1 MLPAG
6 AQLLKTSGR
15 PAIRAEESS
24 ATVPAM
30 ASGSEQREQAVALL
44 DHPPAEGFLSQGAAE
59 AYTTDGS
66 LDLDGNPALKQRTG
80 GWRACRTLLAIE
92 FCYNLSIN
100 GITCNLITYLTVFL
114 GMGNVA
120 AARSVSTWQATSS
133 VIPLAGAILADSY
146 WGRYRTRVISF
157 STFAVGMILTAL
169 SAYLPLLV
177 KNGISNVVSVQEF
190 ILFLGL
196 YIIAVGVGGLR
207 PCLMSFGADQFD
219 DGDPLE
225 RRAKGP
231 FFNWYVFTMYCGSTI
246 ASTGIV
252 WVQDHYGWALGP
264 TILAAVL
271 AGGLSC
277 LVATSHKYRFQ
288 PTRGS
293 PLTGVCQV
301 VVAAVRNFNVQLPSD
316 SSLLY
321 ELPEDNPVMKGF
333 ERIEHTTDL
342 QFFDKAAI
350 VAPSN
355 KEVEEAD
362 LPALR
367 GPWRLCAVTQVEEL
381 KILVRMLPLLATIVF
396 FYAVAAQVPSTF
408 VEQGMA
414 MDTTVGSAR
423 IPSASMST
431 FNVLTIVV
439 LIPLYDRVFVPVARR
454 LTGRENGI
462 SGLQRIGA
470 GLAMPV
476 LSMGA
481 AAFLETARLRA
492 AKASPRAPNGTSVL
506 WQVPQ
511 YALEGV
517 GQVLTTVG
525 QFSFFYSQAP
535 PAMKTVCTAL
545 GLLSIAAGEY
555 LSSLLLTAVQWA
567 TATGG
572 APGWIPDDLNE
583 GHLDRFFW
591 MMAGLGCLNL
601 MAFVSCAMRYKSRKA
616 KCQRCGSN
624 FVDNR

>member
-1 MLPAG
+1 M
-6 AQLLKTSGR
+6 
-15 PAIRAEESS
+15 IR
-24 ATVPAM
+24 
-30 ASGSEQREQAVALL
+30 
-44 DHPPAEGFLSQGAAE
+44 
-59 AYTTDGS
+59 
-66 LDLDGNPALKQRTG
+66 
-80 GWRACRTLLAIE
+80 
-92 FCYNLSIN
+92 
-100 GITCNLITYLTVFL
+100 
-114 GMGNVA
+114 
-120 AARSVSTWQATSS
+120 
-133 VIPLAGAILADSY
+133 
-146 WGRYRTRVISF
+146 
-157 STFAVGMILTAL
+157 
-169 SAYLPLLV
+169 
-177 KNGISNVVSVQEF
+177 
-190 ILFLGL
+190 
-196 YIIAVGVGGLR
+196 
-207 PCLMSFGADQFD
+207 
-219 DGDPLE
+219 
-225 RRAKGP
+225 
-231 FFNWYVFTMYCGSTI
+231 
-246 ASTGIV
+246 
-252 WVQDHYGWALGP
+252 
-264 TILAAVL
+264 
-271 AGGLSC
+271 
-277 LVATSHKYRFQ
+277 
-288 PTRGS
+288 
-293 PLTGVCQV
+293 
-301 VVAAVRNFNVQLPSD
+301 
-316 SSLLY
+316 
-321 ELPEDNPVMKGF
+321 
-333 ERIEHTTDL
+333 
-342 QFFDKAAI
+342 FFDKAAI

-362 LPALR
+362 APALR

-492 AKASPRAPNGTSVL
+492 AKASPRAPNGTCVL

-545 GLLSIAAGEY
+545 GLLSITAGEY